1 MSITR
6 KIPASTPPRRFL
18 PKFFK
23 TGKACGGNNSPR
35 TPLFLPPGFAGSA
48 GQDERED
55 YARGQGG
62 GGGVQSE
69 GRFSTLWGPGR
80 RQEHGRRQARSRNSV
95 PALSAAAVVQAMQF
109 VQRVLRKRACV
120 FFGRPA
126 RSEIIPPR
134 TPLFLPPGFAG
145 SAGQDEREDYA
156 RGQGGGGGLADAVR
170 AAYSVQVCPH
180 GLTCG
185 GRLLSGLRRT
195 VVSKE
200 GISRFLGDDTKCH
213 ESKPKSVLLPLGEK
227 QTDDVEPDRKTTEE
241 ASPFPHNLRDGP
253 DRVRPANYG
262 GSGEFISSDVF
273 SAFLPFLPFS
283 PLSFLCF
290 GDLCRAG
297 LSGIFGGAILA
308 VGVRSGGVWGV
319 TAAFGEAG
327 MGISNVDNL

>member
-69 GRFSTLWGPGR
+69 GRFSTLWGPRATSGAR
-80 RQEHGRRQARSRNSV
+80 PTAGAQPEFSSGVKRSRRRASK
-95 PALSAAAVVQAMQF
+95 AVRTACLAQTGLC
-109 VQRVLRKRACV
+109 VLREAEVWKDWDC
-120 FFGRPA
+120 
-126 RSEIIPPR
+126 E
-134 TPLFLPPGFAG
+134 
-145 SAGQDEREDYA
+145 
-156 RGQGGGGGLADAVR
+156 GGGLADAVR

-213 ESKPKSVLLPLGEK
+213 ESKPKSVLLTLGEK

-241 ASPFPHNLRDGP
+241 ASPFPQKAAGRTRQGSPRKLWGF
-253 DRVRPANYG
+253 G
-262 GSGEFISSDVF
+262 GDYPPRCLFCLFAF
-273 SAFLPFLPFS
+273 SAFLSSVFPVF
-283 PLSFLCF
+283 
-290 GDLCRAG
+290 
-297 LSGIFGGAILA
+297 
-308 VGVRSGGVWGV
+308 W
-319 TAAFGEAG
+319 
-327 MGISNVDNL
+327 

>member
-95 PALSAAAVVQAMQF
+95 PALSAAAVVQARQF

-126 RSEIIPPR
+126 RSEIIPPA
-134 TPLFLPPGFAG
+134 PPCFCLP
-145 SAGQDEREDYA
+145 
-156 RGQGGGGGLADAVR
+156 
-170 AAYSVQVCPH
+170 
-180 GLTCG
+180 
-185 GRLLSGLRRT
+185 
-195 VVSKE
+195 
-200 GISRFLGDDTKCH
+200 
-213 ESKPKSVLLPLGEK
+213 
-227 QTDDVEPDRKTTEE
+227 
-241 ASPFPHNLRDGP
+241 ASPVRQ
-253 DRVRPANYG
+253 DRMNGKIMPEAKGEG
-262 GSGEFISSDVF
+262 GECSRKAVF
-273 SAFLPFLPFS
+273 
-283 PLSFLCF
+283 
-290 GDLCRAG
+290 R
-297 LSGIFGGAILA
+297 
-308 VGVRSGGVWGV
+308 RSGGPGRRQEHGRRQARSRNSVPALSAAAVVQARQFVQHVLPKRACVFFGRRKFGKTG
-319 TAAFGEAG
+319 TARGGAWRTLFGLRTQCRCVLTDSPAVADSCPAFAG
-327 MGISNVDNL
+327 QS

>member
-95 PALSAAAVVQAMQF
+95 PALSAAAVVQARQF
-109 VQRVLRKRACV
+109 VQHVLPKRACV
-120 FFGRPA
+120 FFGRRKFGKTGTA
-126 RSEIIPPR
+126 R
-134 TPLFLPPGFAG
+134 
-145 SAGQDEREDYA
+145 
-156 RGQGGGGGLADAVR
+156 GGLADAVR

-200 GISRFLGDDTKCH
+200 GISRFLGMTPSVTK
-213 ESKPKSVLLPLGEK
+213 VN
-227 QTDDVEPDRKTTEE
+227 RK
-241 ASPFPHNLRDGP
+241 
-253 DRVRPANYG
+253 
-262 GSGEFISSDVF
+262 VF
-273 SAFLPFLPFS
+273 S
-283 PLSFLCF
+283 
-290 GDLCRAG
+290 
-297 LSGIFGGAILA
+297 
-308 VGVRSGGVWGV
+308 
-319 TAAFGEAG
+319 
-327 MGISNVDNL
+327 

>member
-62 GGGVQSE
+62 GGECSRKAVFRRSGPRATSGARPTAGAQPEFSSGVK
-69 GRFSTLWGPGR
+69 
-80 RQEHGRRQARSRNSV
+80 RSRRRASK
-95 PALSAAAVVQAMQF
+95 AVRTACLAQTGLC
-109 VQRVLRKRACV
+109 VLREACKV
-120 FFGRPA
+120 RNN
-126 RSEIIPPR
+126 SPR

-156 RGQGGGGGLADAVR
+156 RGQGGGGGVQSEGRFSTLWGPRATSGARPTAGAQPEFSSGVKRSRRRASKAVRTACLAQTGLCVLREAEVWKDWDCEGGGLADAVR

-200 GISRFLGDDTKCH
+200 GISRFLGMTPSVTK
-213 ESKPKSVLLPLGEK
+213 VN
-227 QTDDVEPDRKTTEE
+227 RK
-241 ASPFPHNLRDGP
+241 
-253 DRVRPANYG
+253 
-262 GSGEFISSDVF
+262 VF
-273 SAFLPFLPFS
+273 S
-283 PLSFLCF
+283 
-290 GDLCRAG
+290 
-297 LSGIFGGAILA
+297 
-308 VGVRSGGVWGV
+308 
-319 TAAFGEAG
+319 
-327 MGISNVDNL
+327 